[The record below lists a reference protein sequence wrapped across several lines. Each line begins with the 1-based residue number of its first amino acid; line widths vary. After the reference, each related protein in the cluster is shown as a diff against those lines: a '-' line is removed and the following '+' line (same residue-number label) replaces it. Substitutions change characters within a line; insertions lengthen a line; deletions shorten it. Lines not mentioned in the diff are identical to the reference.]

1 METEARRSPLPVR
14 RETVSCRMRD
24 GVRLDADLYR
34 PDTDEPLPVL
44 LMRQPYGRAI
54 ASTVVY
60 AHPRWYAARGYL
72 VVVQDVRGRGT
83 SEGEFRL
90 FEHERADGEDS
101 LRWASQLPGCNGR
114 VGMYG
119 FSYQGMTQLYAAE
132 ARLDCLQ
139 VICPAMLAA
148 DLHRHWAYEGG
159 AFRLQLNLAWAV
171 QLAAESARRR
181 GDAEGFRR
189 LAQAA
194 ANLPL
199 GGDRPEDVALLADLE
214 PHSFY
219 FDWLRETDPDS
230 AYWQRLNPCLEG
242 IDLPMLHIGGWFD
255 PYLRG
260 TIDLFE
266 RVRQQSAQPQQLWVG
281 PWAHLPWGQALAGQD
296 YGPEACSPIDRV
308 QLAWFDH
315 YLKDG
320 PPPSPQASLQLF
332 DLGAR
337 QWRSLPDW
345 SRDRRV
351 WHLASDG
358 LAGMRQDD
366 GRLQP
371 QPPALPVE
379 DWFVH
384 DPWRPVPALGGH
396 NSFSVGSPDRCE
408 LDCRSDLLV
417 YRSEPLTEPLTLT
430 GPVGVTLTVASDAPA
445 FDLHLVLARETATGV
460 FSLSQGT
467 GRWLGAPT
475 EGPLSVELQPTCC
488 TCGVGDRLR
497 LSVAAAAWPAFA
509 VNPGTGADP
518 QQSRRLDL
526 RPYGIGLC
534 LGSGRTNHLTLT
546 LAT

>member
-1 METEARRSPLPVR
+1 MATEQWRSLLPVTR
-14 RETVSCRMRD
+14 QTVSCRMRD

-34 PDTDEPLPVL
+34 PETDAPLPVL

-60 AHPRWYAARGYL
+60 AHPRWYAAQGYL
-72 VVVQDVRGRGT
+72 VVMQDVRGRGS

-90 FEHERADGEDS
+90 FEDERNDGQDS
-101 LRWASQLPGCNGR
+101 LHWAAQLPGSNGR

-132 ARLDCLQ
+132 ARLDCLK
-139 VICPAMLAA
+139 VICPAMLAG

-159 AFRLQLNLAWAV
+159 AFRLQLNLAWAI

-181 GDAEGFRR
+181 GDAESYRR

-199 GGDRPEDVALLADLE
+199 GGDRPDDAALLAELE
-214 PHSFY
+214 PESFY
-219 FDWLRETDPDS
+219 FDWLRETNPDS
-230 AYWQRLNPCLEG
+230 DYWQCLNPRLDG

-266 RVRQQSAQPQQLWVG
+266 RLWQQSAQPQQLWVG
-281 PWAHLPWGQALAGQD
+281 PWAHLPWGRALAGQD

-320 PPPSPQASLQLF
+320 PLPLQSEPLQLF
-332 DLGAR
+332 DLGTR

-345 SRDRRV
+345 PQGTCRWYLDSN
-351 WHLASDG
+351 G

-371 QPPALPVE
+371 QPPSRAVE

-396 NSFSVGSPDRCE
+396 NSFSVGSPDRRE
-408 LDCRSDLLV
+408 LDSRSDLLV
-417 YRSEPLTEPLTLT
+417 YRSAPLSVPLTLV
-430 GPVGVTLTVASDAPA
+430 GPIRVELSVETEVPSL
-445 FDLHLVLARETATGV
+445 DLQVVLSRETASGSV
-460 FSLSQGT
+460 QSLSQGFRRLCPSRD
-467 GRWLGAPT
+467 GQPLG
-475 EGPLSVELQPTCC
+475 VDLQPICC
-488 TCGVGDRLR
+488 TCEVGDRLR
-497 LSVAAAAWPAFA
+497 LSLAAAAWPAFA
-509 VNPGTGADP
+509 VNPGTGQDP
-518 QQSRRLDL
+518 HRSRRIEALPYAVGL
-526 RPYGIGLC
+526 RHGPDGATRLQ
-534 LGSGRTNHLTLT
+534 
-546 LAT
+546 LAML